1 MYHAN
6 ANVNLMTKNII
17 QRKFVIAINANA
29 TAKIQLKLCAKKAI
43 LGFLLNILVE
53 MVDRQKSLLN
63 IQ

>member
-29 TAKIQLKLCAKKAI
+29 SAKIQLKMCAIKSI

-53 MVDRQKSLLN
+53 MLDMQKSLLN
-63 IQ
+63 I